1 MQNRRDF
8 LKIMMLGGTFAS
20 LGLSPIKLLAKEN
33 TTQLTILHTNDC
45 HSHIEP
51 FPADDPRNAGK
62 GGFAERAALIKKI
75 RNQNDHVLLFDA
87 GDIFQGTPYFN
98 FFNGE
103 LEIKLMSGM
112 KYDAATIGNHE
123 FDNGVENIKKQLGHA
138 SFPFISSNYDF
149 HDTPLQGK
157 IKKYKVFNKG
167 GIKIGVFG
175 LGIKLE
181 GLVNKSNYGNTKYLD
196 PIKTA
201 NKTAKFLKQEL
212 DCDFI
217 ICLSHLGFKYKH
229 EKVSDEVIA
238 KNSRNINLIIGG
250 HTHTFLDTPVS
261 FKNAVGE
268 EVMVVQAGWGGL
280 KLGQLNY
287 FFEKSG
293 KKKLG
298 FASTINISKNQG

>member
-8 LKIMMLGGTFAS
+8 LKVMMLGGTFAS
-20 LGLSPIKLLAKEN
+20 LGLSPLKMLAKEEV
-33 TTQLTILHTNDC
+33 TQLTILHTNDC

-75 RNQNDHVLLFDA
+75 RKQIDNVLLFDA

-103 LEIKLMSGM
+103 LELKLMSGM
-112 KYDAATIGNHE
+112 NYDAATIGNHE
-123 FDNGVENIKKQLGHA
+123 FDNGLENIKTQLKHM

-149 HDTPLQGK
+149 RDTPLEGK
-157 IKKYKVFNKG
+157 IKKYKIFNKG
-167 GIKIGVFG
+167 DIKTGVFG
-175 LGIKLE
+175 LGIELE
-181 GLVNKSNYGNTKYLD
+181 GLVNKNNYANTKYLD

-201 NKTAKFLKQEL
+201 QKTAKFLRQEHN
-212 DCDFI
+212 CDFV
-217 ICLSHLGFKYKH
+217 ICISHLGYKYRH
-229 EKVSDEVIA
+229 GKVSDEVVA
-238 KNSRNINLIIGG
+238 KNSGNIDLIIGG
-250 HTHTFLDTPVS
+250 HTHTFLDKPVA
-261 FKNAVGE
+261 FRNIEGK

-280 KLGQLNY
+280 KLGQMNY

-298 FASTINISKNQG
+298 FASTINILKNQG